1 MMANDIQFSLVGI
14 DGLLSKLATV
24 NDEVKRKTGRTAL
37 RRAAEMVAKNFKE
50 GARRWD
56 DPGTGRSIADNI
68 VLRWN
73 GRLFRRTGD
82 LGFRVG
88 VLHGAVLIKNGSTEK
103 SAPTPHWRL
112 LEFGTEHIAADPVAR
127 PALEDHIAE
136 VTNEFASQFEKGLD
150 RAIRREAKSRSGS

>member
-1 MMANDIQFSLVGI
+1 MADDIQFSLIGI

-37 RRAAEMVAKNFKE
+37 RRAAEMVANNFRE

-56 DPGTGRSIADNI
+56 DPDTGRSIADNI

-88 VLHGAVLIKNGSTEK
+88 VLHGAVLVKNGSTEK

-127 PALEDHIAE
+127 PALEGHIAE

-150 RAIRREAKSRSGS
+150 RAIRREAKSRSSS

>member
-1 MMANDIQFSLVGI
+1 
-14 DGLLSKLATV
+14 
-24 NDEVKRKTGRTAL
+24 
-37 RRAAEMVAKNFKE
+37 MVAKNFKE

-56 DPGTGRSIADNI
+56 DPDTGRSIADNI

-88 VLHGAVLIKNGSTEK
+88 VLHGAVLVKNGSTEK

-127 PALEDHIAE
+127 PALEDHIGE
-136 VTNEFASQFEKGLD
+136 VTNEFATQFEKGLD
-150 RAIRREAKSRSGS
+150 RAIRRTEKARSS